1 MPRKARRINPI
12 YVSPDG
18 GETVYEQLPNG
29 DRILVEQSQQAK
41 DEEQAYEEAEM
52 VNAEAIALRRK
63 YPTLQ
68 KAWDKYLTVWHLIKG
83 NDRYVQLFLFSF
95 YQQWTDV
102 CVRLKG

>member
-1 MPRKARRINPI
+1 MAKKRKNPI

-29 DRILVEQSQQAK
+29 NRVLVEQSQRAK

-52 VNAEAIALRRK
+52 VGAEAIELRRK

-68 KAWDKYLTVWHLIKG
+68 KAWDRYRTVWHLIAG
-83 NDRYVQLFLFSF
+83 NQ
-95 YQQWTDV
+95 
-102 CVRLKG
+102 

>member
-41 DEEQAYEEAEM
+41 DEEQANEEAEM

-68 KAWDKYLTVWHLIKG
+68 KAWEQYKTIWNLIV
-83 NDRYVQLFLFSF
+83 DRNH
-95 YQQWTDV
+95 
-102 CVRLKG
+102 